1 MSFLIR
7 SGVAGLAVGAAL
19 FGAAGLAA
27 ADDAPA
33 PPNCTAADLAGVMGG
48 VNIATSA
55 YLHTH
60 PQVNDFLTSL
70 KGLPRE
76 EVATRMREFG
86 DSHPQERDELKGIRQ
101 PAADFHDRC
110 G

>member
-1 MSFLIR
+1 MPFMYR
-7 SGVAGLAVGAAL
+7 FA
-19 FGAAGLAA
+19 AAGLALGA
-27 ADDAPA
+27 ALLTGAGPAHADDEA
-33 PPNCTAADLAGVMGG
+33 PPNCTAADLSSVMGG

-55 YLHTH
+55 YLLTH
-60 PQVNDFLTSL
+60 PDVNDFLTGL

-76 EVATRMREFG
+76 EIAEKMRAYG
-86 DSHPQERDELKGIRQ
+86 DENPRVRDELRAIRQ